1 MKKILVV
8 EDDESIR
15 QGLVDLLISE
25 NYNVDSANDGHQG
38 MEKAIA
44 TNNDLVLLDV
54 MLPGPDGYSILKSM
68 RKNNIKTP
76 VILLTARGQEVDKVL
91 GFNFGAD
98 DYMVKPFSGRELLL
112 RIKARLKDSPKA
124 IAQKYSF
131 DNIVL
136 DMVASKLLI
145 DGTEIDATAMEKDL
159 LEFFIL
165 HEGEAV
171 SRDLLLKEVWKFEHK
186 ISTRTVDAHVFSLR
200 KKIESDPKNPLYIQS
215 VRNVGYRFQKTEP
228 TGN

>member
-1 MKKILVV
+1 MKNILVV

-15 QGLVDLLISE
+15 QGLVDLLLSE
-25 NYNVDSANDGHQG
+25 NYQVDFASDGHQG
-38 MEKAIA
+38 MVKAMENKA
-44 TNNDLVLLDV
+44 DLVLLDV

-68 RKNNIKTP
+68 RASNIKVP

-98 DYMVKPFSGRELLL
+98 DYVVKPFSGRELLL
-112 RIKARLKDSPKA
+112 RIKARLKDTPKTT
-124 IAQKYSF
+124 AQKYQF
-131 DNIVL
+131 GNVEL

-145 DGTEIDATAMEKDL
+145 NGQEVDATAMEKDL

-165 HEGEAV
+165 HDGEAV
-171 SRDLLLKEVWKFEHK
+171 SRDLLLREVWKFEHK

-200 KKIESDPKNPLYIQS
+200 KKIEIDPKNPRYIQS
-215 VRNVGYRFQKTEP
+215 IRNVGYRFQKS
-228 TGN
+228 TG

>member
-15 QGLVDLLISE
+15 EGLVDLLRSE
-25 NYNVDSANDGHQG
+25 DYEVEVAADGHEG
-38 MEKAIA
+38 MAKSQEKNA
-44 TNNDLVLLDV
+44 DLVLLDI
-54 MLPGPDGYSILKSM
+54 MLPGPDGYSILKAM
-68 RKNNIKTP
+68 RAENIKTP

-98 DYMVKPFSGRELLL
+98 DYVVKPFSGRELLL
-112 RIKARLKDSPKA
+112 RIKARLKDKPKSTA
-124 IAQKYSF
+124 KKYTF
-131 DNIVL
+131 EHVEL
-136 DMVASKLLI
+136 DMIASKLLI
-145 DGTEIDATAMEKDL
+145 DGKEVDATAMEKDL

-200 KKIESDPKNPLYIQS
+200 KKIEKDPKNPQFIQS
-215 VRNVGYRFQKTEP
+215 IRNVGYRFHKDF
-228 TGN
+228 N